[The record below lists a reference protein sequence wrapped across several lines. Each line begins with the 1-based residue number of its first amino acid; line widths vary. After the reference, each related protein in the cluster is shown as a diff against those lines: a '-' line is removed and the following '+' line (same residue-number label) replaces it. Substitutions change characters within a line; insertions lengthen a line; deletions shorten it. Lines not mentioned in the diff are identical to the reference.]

1 MPNYFFSLIYSLAVI
16 VGAWFVKW
24 MISDKII
31 FSIAQRL
38 KLEMHIV
45 NPVKKFFAVI
55 IYLVALFILLWI
67 WGLRGT
73 LVGILAGVGIAGIVI
88 GLAVREIL
96 SDLLAGI
103 ILFFDRPF
111 KIGDAVVMRDVGGQ
125 VLDIGLRSTKI
136 KTWDGVF
143 VVIPNSKVYSEVV
156 KNYTRYNC
164 RRLEVVI
171 GVDYGSDLDKVQ
183 RAINRALSR
192 ENMPILRDPEPIVA
206 LDTLGNS
213 SINFK
218 VLFWYSYDAGV
229 PWITLRGK
237 IIQTIVEEFKKQN
250 ITIPFPQVTISKREN
265 LSLSGV

>member
-16 VGAWFVKW
+16 VGAWFVKR
-24 MISDKII
+24 MISDKI
-31 FSIAQRL
+31 
-38 KLEMHIV
+38 HIV

-111 KIGDAVVMRDVGGQ
+111 KIGDAVAMRDVGGK

-143 VVIPNSKVYSEVV
+143 VVIPNSKVYSGVV

-171 GVDYGSDLDKVQ
+171 GVDYDSDLDKVQ
-183 RAINRALSR
+183 RAINQALSR
-192 ENMPILRDPEPIVA
+192 EDMPILRDPEPIVA
-206 LDTLGNS
+206 RRSALDNS
-213 SINFK
+213 ERKN
-218 VLFWYSYDAGV
+218 YSD
-229 PWITLRGK
+229 
-237 IIQTIVEEFKKQN
+237 N
-250 ITIPFPQVTISKREN
+250 S
-265 LSLSGV
+265 